1 MPEDGRFVVYNSP
14 HVPAEWI
21 AAHGWAPCRLTPSG
35 REETDFPGMGVCPYA
50 AAFVQEASVHPG
62 TAAVVM
68 TTACDQM
75 RRLSEAMAEKINRPV
90 FLMHLPAAVETPTA
104 FSLYREE
111 VMRLGRF
118 LERLG
123 GTAPETSEVT
133 GIMSHY
139 DAARRALLAAR
150 DCLKPR
156 IFADAL
162 IRFQHGDWTTL
173 DRMEPES
180 IPRPGIPVALAGG
193 PLRSSDLVIFDEVEA
208 AGGWVAIDAT
218 STGERTLAPP
228 FEKRLMEA
236 QPLEEL
242 LKAYWRIPEA
252 YQRPNTALYRW
263 YREAFTARDV
273 RGVIFRHYVWC
284 DTWQVEVQRLR
295 ESIPLPLLELDA
307 AEELDSARQK
317 GRIQAF
323 LESLA

>member
-1 MPEDGRFVVYNSP
+1 
-14 HVPAEWI
+14 
-21 AAHGWAPCRLTPSG
+21 
-35 REETDFPGMGVCPYA
+35 MGVCPYA

-123 GTAPETSEVT
+123 GTGPDVARLAET
-133 GIMSHY
+133 MSRY
-139 DAARRALLAAR
+139 DAARRKLRTAR
-150 DCLKPR
+150 EHLKPTT
-156 IFADAL
+156 FAEAL
-162 IRFQHGDWTTL
+162 MRFQCGDWTTP
-173 DRMEPES
+173 DIKETDPS
-180 IPRPGIPVALAGG
+180 SCSGIKVALAGG